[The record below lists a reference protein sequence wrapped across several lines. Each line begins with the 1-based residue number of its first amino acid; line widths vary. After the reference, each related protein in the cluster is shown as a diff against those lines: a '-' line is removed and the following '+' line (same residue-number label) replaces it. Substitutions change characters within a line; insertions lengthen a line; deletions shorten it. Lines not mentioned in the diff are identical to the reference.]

1 MEAANLPQYF
11 KKNDQTDKE
20 NYRLFSLMPK
30 LSKVLERCIY
40 NKCHVLLSTNKNML
54 VNKVTG
60 NIQNKNFE
68 KLLGNKIDSKVN
80 IKDHIGNIRKKATP
94 KSLDQSLSLHES

>member
-1 MEAANLPQYF
+1 
-11 KKNDQTDKE
+11 
-20 NYRLFSLMPK
+20 
-30 LSKVLERCIY
+30 
-40 NKCHVLLSTNKNML
+40 ML

-68 KLLGNKIDSKVN
+68 NLLGNKIDSKVN